1 MGNKEPNFIIT
12 DQDPAMKK
20 AFPKV
25 FNDAQQKFCMWHIM
39 GKLTDKVGKGKD
51 IQITNSTDTKGLE
64 ESEPNDMV
72 GIAERNKEKD
82 FLKKINACVW
92 DKELEPQEFVD
103 KWNEVIQEFNL
114 QQNKWLN
121 DIFNIKESWIPAY
134 FKEKPMAGLI
144 RTTQRSESQNSF
156 FGNFNSPCATLVEFW
171 LLFQMAVQ
179 QQRHAQS
186 SLNKDNDTS
195 YPQLITPWPIEASV
209 SKVYTH
215 VIFYL
220 FQEEVSAACFTCG
233 HARSE
238 IRDGMEYI
246 TITEDRK
253 KKNYEVTLDPMTFD
267 TICSCSLF
275 ERVGLICRHVLWV
288 YKAKH
293 LNKLPD
299 KYILTRWTKE
309 AHKTHIHEFDE
320 NFPKDCGKVE
330 MKQIKLGELWNEIYT
345 TIGLV
350 EERDEDID
358 ALIEN
363 LRGFK
368 KSIKSSEDNT
378 SMTKDQVIQELIGC
392 SAPNEV
398 TIKVPEKATNKG
410 RKRLKSVK
418 EKTIEKQQKPLRR
431 CRLCNK
437 MVNHDARNCPYR
449 SQQT

>member
-1 MGNKEPNFIIT
+1 
-12 DQDPAMKK
+12 
-20 AFPKV
+20 
-25 FNDAQQKFCMWHIM
+25 
-39 GKLTDKVGKGKD
+39 
-51 IQITNSTDTKGLE
+51 
-64 ESEPNDMV
+64 
-72 GIAERNKEKD
+72 
-82 FLKKINACVW
+82 
-92 DKELEPQEFVD
+92 
-103 KWNEVIQEFNL
+103 
-114 QQNKWLN
+114 
-121 DIFNIKESWIPAY
+121 
-134 FKEKPMAGLI
+134 MAGLI
-144 RTTQRSESQNSF
+144 STTQRSESQNSF

-171 LLFQMAVQ
+171 LRFQTAVQ

-233 HARSE
+233 HAR
-238 IRDGMEYI
+238 
-246 TITEDRK
+246 
-253 KKNYEVTLDPMTFD
+253 
-267 TICSCSLF
+267 
-275 ERVGLICRHVLWV
+275 HVLWV

-309 AHKTHIHEFDE
+309 AHKSHIHEFDE

-368 KSIKSSEDNT
+368 KSIKSGEDNT

-398 TIKVPEKATNKG
+398 TIKVPEKANNKG